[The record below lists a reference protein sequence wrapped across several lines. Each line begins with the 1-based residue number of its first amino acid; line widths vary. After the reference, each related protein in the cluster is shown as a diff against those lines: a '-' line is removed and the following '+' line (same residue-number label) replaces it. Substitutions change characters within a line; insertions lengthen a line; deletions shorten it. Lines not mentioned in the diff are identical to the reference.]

1 MKDNLMTKFTHVL
14 KRVFGTDSDVIV
26 ERNPYQV
33 SIDEL
38 ECEVDALKKEN
49 RELDLKNKM
58 LENQVERYCKQNRNL
73 KTENKAL
80 QERLGMTDNLPGA
93 RRTPPGAKP
102 NASRRKPKLT
112 KV

>member
-1 MKDNLMTKFTHVL
+1 MKDNLMTKFGYVL
-14 KRVFGTDSDVIV
+14 KRVFRTDSDVIV

-49 RELDLKNKM
+49 RELGLKNKM

-80 QERLGMTDNLPGA
+80 QERLGMTDNLPGG
-93 RRTPPGAKP
+93 RSTPPGAKP